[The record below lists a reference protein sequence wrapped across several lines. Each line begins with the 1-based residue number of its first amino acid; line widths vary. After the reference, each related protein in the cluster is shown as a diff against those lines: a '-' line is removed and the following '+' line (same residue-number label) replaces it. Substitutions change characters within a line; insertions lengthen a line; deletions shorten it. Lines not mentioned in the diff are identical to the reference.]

1 MNRRPYQVDA
11 LRAFRAGQV
20 RLFCLLW
27 ERQSGKSTTLA
38 DMSLEEMV
46 RRTGHACVYA
56 SASLLLSRELVLK
69 QSQRVGLCGR
79 EVAEQEAAAAP
90 TGRAVGNWE
99 EGQFF
104 DQFRVVSTNFDQFR
118 PKNI

>member
-1 MNRRPYQVDA
+1 MKNILKLESNKLNRRPYQVDA

-46 RRTGHACVYA
+46 RRTRHTCVACSTPMPKPA
-56 SASLLLSRELVLK
+56 A
-69 QSQRVGLCGR
+69 GL
-79 EVAEQEAAAAP
+79 
-90 TGRAVGNWE
+90 
-99 EGQFF
+99 
-104 DQFRVVSTNFDQFR
+104 
-118 PKNI
+118 